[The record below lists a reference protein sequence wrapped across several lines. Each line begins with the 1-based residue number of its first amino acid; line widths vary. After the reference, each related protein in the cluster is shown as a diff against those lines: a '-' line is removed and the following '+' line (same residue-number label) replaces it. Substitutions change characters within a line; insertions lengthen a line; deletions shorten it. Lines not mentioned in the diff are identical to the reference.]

1 MKPIKHSNI
10 LLLLLLLFSL
20 ACTKYEPGPKGDP
33 GTPGAAGNLILSEF
47 TKTLDSL
54 DWSKSEITWVAEIF
68 ADQITSN
75 VLLKGEVKVYVN
87 EENKWWVLPF
97 GKDYIFTQSSV
108 TEGKIRLINEHIHGG
123 VPARPARKTY
133 RVVILSPAN

>member
-1 MKPIKHSNI
+1 MKHIKPLNFIVI
-10 LLLLLLLFSL
+10 LLLLISA
-20 ACTKYEPGPKGDP
+20 ACTKYETGPKGDP
-33 GTPGAAGNLILSEF
+33 GTPGKAGNLILFEF

-54 DWSKSEITWVAEIF
+54 DWSKSEISWIAEIF

-75 VLLKGEVKVYVN
+75 VVLKGEVKVYVN

-97 GKDYIFTQSSV
+97 GKNYIFTQSSI

-123 VPARPARKTY
+123 VPARPAKKTY